1 MALYI
6 NITLII
12 LSVLLVVLV
21 MLQTKGGGLG
31 AIFGGD
37 SGVYRTRRGV
47 ERTVYNLTIVVSALF
62 LLTAF
67 VSALVS

>member
-1 MALYI
+1 MDVYI
-6 NITLII
+6 NFALII

-21 MLQTKGGGLG
+21 MLQAKGGGIG

-47 ERTVYNLTIVVSALF
+47 ERTVFNLTIVVSALF

>member
-1 MALYI
+1 VEVYI

-12 LSVLLVVLV
+12 LSLLLIILVLL
-21 MLQTKGGGLG
+21 QAKGGGLG

-47 ERTVYNLTIVVSALF
+47 ERTVFNLTIAVSALF

-67 VSALVS
+67 ISALVG

>member
-6 NITLII
+6 NIALII

-47 ERTVYNLTIVVSALF
+47 ERTVFNLTVAVSALF

>member
-1 MALYI
+1 VALYI
-6 NITLII
+6 NIALII

-37 SGVYRTRRGV
+37 NGVYRTRRGV
-47 ERTVYNLTIVVSALF
+47 ERTVFNLTIVVSVLF
-62 LLTAF
+62 LVTAF
-67 VSALVS
+67 ISALVS